1 MDIEKYL
8 KRYNYVYNRKKGEKK
23 LRTKSEAKNQ
33 NNKTSVFFW
42 KQTLM
47 GNLRFH

>member
-1 MDIEKYL
+1 MYIIEK
-8 KRYNYVYNRKKGEKK
+8 KGKKNNNKK
-23 LRTKSEAKNQ
+23 LRTKSEAKDQ

-47 GNLRFH
+47 GNLRFP